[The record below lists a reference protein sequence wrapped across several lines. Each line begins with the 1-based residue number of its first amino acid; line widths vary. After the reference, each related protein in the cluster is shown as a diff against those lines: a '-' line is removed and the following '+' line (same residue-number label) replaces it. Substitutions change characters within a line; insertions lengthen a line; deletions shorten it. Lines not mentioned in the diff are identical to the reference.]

1 MHEDRSCSPDSN
13 DMHNSICPKM
23 ALRTKWFSGDEI
35 IVSMR
40 KLRKIY
46 CPCTYGLNVI
56 ESELNGLRA
65 HKVPLCDDPHFTLQ
79 VFARARA
86 SAVSI
91 AVAVV
96 LIVNGI
102 E

>member
-1 MHEDRSCSPDSN
+1 MH
-13 DMHNSICPKM
+13 
-23 ALRTKWFSGDEI
+23 L
-35 IVSMR
+35 
-40 KLRKIY
+40 
-46 CPCTYGLNVI
+46 YGLNVI

-96 LIVNGI
+96 LIVSGI